1 MRTDAILF
9 NMTEGRRNSTV
20 RMDRSQDKLR
30 NDPDQGFGLSKDRIM
45 PSDFR
50 ETYERIADS
59 NRSARDVT
67 ERNTSSNT
75 QDKRNFSVDNRKDD
89 YSESDSID
97 LHNRKPS
104 SKEMNR
110 SQSSGE
116 EEKKDEQKTKCREQA
131 EVAVREAIADVSEL
145 LNINIQPG
153 IDQLSLKNLDENST
167 EQFAE
172 ILYSL
177 KMICEV
183 LDESAA
189 QNQSI
194 QIGNTNID
202 PNQAVEMSSKIKAE
216 IFKIEIGLNMLGVS
230 QIVQDKLSIKME
242 QQLSNQGGIPQA
254 SDPSE
259 LSMPASQVRQALGN
273 ALVDPKANVDELAK
287 QVAQFLKEN
296 GADKSLSVSDPASQQ
311 NQQGKIAVPQQ
322 FDTKTLRAML
332 KIDDGT
338 SKTATENSEA
348 ASKNEKLGLPG
359 VLNPA
364 IAKNPAEIQKVDIE
378 QLPVGDIGKIVS
390 GPQGQNQQLF
400 ETKLTANPQRV
411 FEQSV
416 VNQVSENLNA
426 AIKSGVTEVRIQL
439 RPETL
444 GEVQLKIRV
453 EGDIVTARIQVESQ
467 QVKHIVES
475 NLQNLKDSL
484 SQQHLQAGSLEV
496 SVGNHGGRD
505 QSFAD
510 NQAWGGNLKGSADSS
525 DSSTNSNDSET
536 ATGNVSPGQDTGRR
550 FGSNTIEFFA

>member
-9 NMTEGRRNSTV
+9 NMRDGRRDTTV
-20 RMDRSQDKLR
+20 RMDRSQENLK
-30 NDPDQGFGLSKDRIM
+30 NDPDQGFGLSNDRKN

-59 NRSARDVT
+59 NRSAQDVT
-67 ERNTSSNT
+67 ERNTAAKV
-75 QDKRNFSVDNRKDD
+75 QDKRKIPENRENDYPEKDSVGPDNSDVATKDLN
-89 YSESDSID
+89 DS
-97 LHNRKPS
+97 S
-104 SKEMNR
+104 T
-110 SQSSGE
+110 SGDKGKTDE
-116 EEKKDEQKTKCREQA
+116 EQKTKKREQA
-131 EVAVREAIADVSEL
+131 EATVREAIADVSEL

-177 KMICEV
+177 KKISEV
-183 LDESAA
+183 LDQSAA

-194 QIGNTNID
+194 QIGKLNID
-202 PNQAVEMSSKIKAE
+202 PDQAMEMSSKIKTE
-216 IFKIEIGLNMLGVS
+216 IFRIEIGLNMLGVS
-230 QIVQDKLSIKME
+230 QNVQDKLSVKLE
-242 QQLSNQGGIPQA
+242 QQLSSQGGIPQA
-254 SDPSE
+254 SNPSE
-259 LSMPASQVRQALGN
+259 LSMSAGQVRQALGN
-273 ALVDPKANVDELAK
+273 ALADPKANVDELAK

-296 GADKSLSVSDPASQQ
+296 GADKSLSVSDLSSQQ
-311 NQQGKIAVPQQ
+311 NQVKNAVPQQ

-338 SKTATENSEA
+338 SKTAVENSDA
-348 ASKNEKLGLPG
+348 ASKNEKLDLPG

-364 IAKNPAEIQKVDIE
+364 IAKNPAEIQKADIE
-378 QLPVGDIGKIVS
+378 QLPLADIGKIVS

-400 ETKLTANPQRV
+400 EPKLSANPQRV

-416 VNQVSENLNA
+416 LNQVSENLNA
-426 AIKSGVTEVRIQL
+426 AIKSGITEVRIQL

-505 QSFAD
+505 PSFAD
-510 NQAWGGNLKGSADSS
+510 NQAWGGNLKGNADST
-525 DSSTNSNDSET
+525 DSSTNSNNSET
-536 ATGNVSPGQDTGRR
+536 ATGNVSSGQDTGRR